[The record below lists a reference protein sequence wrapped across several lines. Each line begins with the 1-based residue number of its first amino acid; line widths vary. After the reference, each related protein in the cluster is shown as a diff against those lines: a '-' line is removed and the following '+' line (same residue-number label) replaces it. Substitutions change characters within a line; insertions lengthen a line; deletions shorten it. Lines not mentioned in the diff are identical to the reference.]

1 MNSEHSLKVV
11 DAAIAEFNERD
22 WERFGEVHAENVI
35 LTAPSLPAPAKG
47 REAVKTWARGLATA
61 FPDLVWKP
69 VSTIAQDNRVGVE
82 IVATGTHDGPLQAPN
97 GQTIPATHKPIE
109 MAIGAMFTV
118 EGNEA
123 SEVHLYNDLL
133 SLLVQLEVV

>member
-1 MNSEHSLKVV
+1 MNIEHSLKVV

-22 WERFGEVHAENVI
+22 WVRFGEVHAENVV
-35 LTAPSLPAPAKG
+35 LTAPSLPTPAVG
-47 REAVKTWARGLATA
+47 REAVKTWAQGLATA

-69 VSTIAQDNRVGVE
+69 ISTIAQDNRVGVE
-82 IVATGTHDGPLQAPN
+82 IIATGTHSGPLQAPN
-97 GQTIPATHKPIE
+97 GQTIPATNKPIE

-118 EGNEA
+118 EGDEA

-133 SLLVQLEVV
+133 GMLVQLGIA